1 MPTHTWPP
9 PGVRL
14 SWRDGGEVV
23 KRPLKRTEGGGH
35 WPNNWLTL
43 FLGPQGLQFPSAWVC
58 PGALCRRGW
67 SPLCR

>member
-43 FLGPQGLQFPSAWVC
+43 FLGPTRAPVSLCLGV
-58 PGALCRRGW
+58 PGGFV
-67 SPLCR
+67 